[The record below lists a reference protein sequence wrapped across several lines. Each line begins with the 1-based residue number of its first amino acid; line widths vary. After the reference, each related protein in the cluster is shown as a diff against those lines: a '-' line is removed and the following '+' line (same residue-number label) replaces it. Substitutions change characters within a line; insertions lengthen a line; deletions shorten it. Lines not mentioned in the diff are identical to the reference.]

1 MLPKVGKTVT
11 KRLKGTGNTGYYF
24 LSFNGYDVIML

>member
-1 MLPKVGKTVT
+1 MYMLPKVGKTVT

-24 LSFNGYDVIML
+24 LYFI